1 MKKILI
7 ISMLLISSPLFSGH
21 HAKGEMSNA
30 EVVKKAYA
38 TFGSG
43 DIEGWKK
50 LHTSDLKFT
59 IFGDLPQSGVHYGAD
74 AVITNVFDVIAI
86 HWPMNSNYIK
96 HVCDHCICTI
106 MNARLRKITKDCELQ
121 I

>member
-38 TFGSG
+38 TFGSLVILRAG
-43 DIEGWKK
+43 KN
-50 LHTSDLKFT
+50 FT
-59 IFGDLPQSGVHYGAD
+59 H
-74 AVITNVFDVIAI
+74 
-86 HWPMNSNYIK
+86 
-96 HVCDHCICTI
+96 
-106 MNARLRKITKDCELQ
+106 Q

>member
-43 DIEGWKK
+43 DIQAGK
-50 LHTSDLKFT
+50 TSHLRFE
-59 IFGDLPQSGVHYGAD
+59 VH
-74 AVITNVFDVIAI
+74 NL
-86 HWPMNSNYIK
+86 W
-96 HVCDHCICTI
+96 
-106 MNARLRKITKDCELQ
+106 
-121 I
+121 

>member
-7 ISMLLISSPLFSGH
+7 ISMLLISNPLFSGH

-50 LHTSDLKFT
+50 LHTSDLKFLSLV
-59 IFGDLPQSGVHYGAD
+59 IFL
-74 AVITNVFDVIAI
+74 NLVF
-86 HWPMNSNYIK
+86 
-96 HVCDHCICTI
+96 I
-106 MNARLRKITKDCELQ
+106 MVQ
-121 I
+121 MQ

>member
-21 HAKGEMSNA
+21 HVKGEMSNA

-59 IFGDLPQSGVHYGAD
+59 IFGDLPQSGIHYGAD
-74 AVITNVFDVIAI
+74 AVRLFILSKFSFFKALKYFIT
-86 HWPMNSNYIK
+86 S
-96 HVCDHCICTI
+96 
-106 MNARLRKITKDCELQ
+106 ELTDLFTSIPKSQ
-121 I
+121 